1 MTHWKKLTNPNY
13 LGAYSID
20 DGKDLI
26 LTIKSVANEMVIGAD
41 GKKEECVVAHF
52 VEHGTKPMIL
62 NSTNMKMISKLF
74 GTPFIE
80 QWISRKIQIG
90 TERVKAFGEVTDALR
105 VRNKLPSATQEKYI
119 CEDCG
124 NEIKP
129 LGKRSAQEIAD
140 YTKGKYGNSI
150 CSDCAT
156 KRNETV
162 QTETDK
168 PNDERGEQENNV
180 EE

>member
-13 LGAYSID
+13 LGAYSIE

-26 LTIKSVANEMVIGAD
+26 LTIKSVANEMVVGAD

-62 NSTNMKMISKLF
+62 NSTNMKMITKLL

-80 QWISRKIQIG
+80 QWINHKIQIG
-90 TERVKAFGEVTDALR
+90 SERVKAFGEVVDALR
-105 VRNKLPSATQEKYI
+105 VRNRLPSATQEKCI

-129 LGKRSAQEIAD
+129 LGKRSAQELAD
-140 YTKGKYGNSI
+140 YTKEKYGVPL
-150 CSDCAT
+150 CPDCAK
-156 KRNETV
+156 KRADATQAETE
-162 QTETDK
+162 QT
-168 PNDERGEQENNV
+168 DEDEA
-180 EE
+180 

>member
-26 LTIKSVANEMVIGAD
+26 LTIKSVANEMVVGSD

-80 QWISRKIQIG
+80 QWTSRKIQIG

-105 VRNKLPSATQEKYI
+105 VRNRLPSTTQEKFI

-129 LGKRSAQEIAD
+129 LGKRSSHELAD
-140 YTKGKYGNSI
+140 YTKEKYGVPL
-150 CSDCAT
+150 CPDCAK
-156 KRNETV
+156 KRADATQAETE
-162 QTETDK
+162 QT
-168 PNDERGEQENNV
+168 DEDEA
-180 EE
+180 